1 MPYDFSVITTTDE
14 CDELEAQLQT
24 ELDAVN
30 YRLQGRILRREKN
43 SDKAVNLKVDEQS
56 LLNEQQMLDNFL
68 PTLQTGTPQHEEV
81 SDRKTTVDYR
91 LFKVRDQMER
101 FGPVAQ
107 LMLES
112 AIDQLSRNQTSLQ
125 DMISQLQAHRLTL

>member
-1 MPYDFSVITTTDE
+1 MVYDFSVITTTDE

-68 PTLQTGTPQHEEV
+68 PTLQAGTPQHEEM

-107 LMLES
+107 LMLDS
-112 AIDQLSRNQTSLQ
+112 NIDQLSRNQTSLQ
-125 DMISQLQAHRLTL
+125 DMIAQVQAHRLTL

>member
-1 MPYDFSVITTTDE
+1 MPYDFSVITTANE

-68 PTLQTGTPQHEEV
+68 PTLQAGTPQHEEM

-107 LMLES
+107 LMLDS
-112 AIDQLSRNQTSLQ
+112 NIDQLSRNQTSLQ
-125 DMISQLQAHRLTL
+125 DMIAQVQAHRLTL